1 MWNYIYHGY
10 SPWATDHVF
19 IMLTYIT
26 RVHAHPGKTIF
37 IKLYKCYRAPHDRRL
52 EKRRRKE
59 EIFILQNQKREEIR
73 RCSMR
78 YNQLRH
84 YPLKYAR

>member
-37 IKLYKCYRAPHDRRL
+37 IKLYKCYRAPRARRI
-52 EKRRRKE
+52 EKIRRKE
-59 EIFILQNQKREEIR
+59 ERIRFQKPKKSKEEY
-73 RCSMR
+73 S
-78 YNQLRH
+78 
-84 YPLKYAR
+84 P